1 MNAHP
6 LGSKVVAGLMVG
18 GLVIGTPAAAMAA
31 TASPA
36 TQSTTAAPRPVFV
49 AARKA
54 VEHALALRQDRLA
67 VLTGEVASAKTLT
80 PSDRSRLAARVA
92 AETAGIDALA
102 VKVPRDETWLQLG
115 TDAKKMVLDY
125 RVFVV
130 MSPQVHLTISADTE
144 TAVESGMQ
152 KLEPGLEAA
161 IEHAQAEGEN
171 VRPAK
176 IAYAALVD
184 QVDNAESDSSGVAVA
199 VLATSP
205 AGYPGNM
212 TVFVN
217 ARSSLVQGRTAL
229 VTARSDIETIVTS
242 LGL

>member
-6 LGSKVVAGLMVG
+6 LSSKVVAGLMVG

-31 TASPA
+31 TGSPA
-36 TQSTTAAPRPVFV
+36 TRSTTAAPRPVFV

-54 VEHALALRQDRLA
+54 VEHALVLRQDRLA
-67 VLTGEVASAKTLT
+67 VLTGELASARTLA
-80 PSDRSRLAARVA
+80 PSDRSTLAARVA
-92 AETAGIDALA
+92 AETAGINALA
-102 VKVPRDETWLQLG
+102 VKVPTDETWPELG

-144 TAVESGMQ
+144 AAVESGMQ
-152 KLEPGLEAA
+152 KLVPALEAA
-161 IEHAQAEGEN
+161 IKHAQAEGEN
-171 VRPAK
+171 VSPAK
-176 IAYAALVD
+176 IAYAGLVD
-184 QVDNAESDSSGVAVA
+184 RVDNADSDSAGVAVT
-199 VLATSP
+199 VLATSA
-205 AGYPGNM
+205 AGYPGNA
-212 TVFVN
+212 TVFIN
-217 ARSSLVQGRTAL
+217 ARSSLLQGRTAL